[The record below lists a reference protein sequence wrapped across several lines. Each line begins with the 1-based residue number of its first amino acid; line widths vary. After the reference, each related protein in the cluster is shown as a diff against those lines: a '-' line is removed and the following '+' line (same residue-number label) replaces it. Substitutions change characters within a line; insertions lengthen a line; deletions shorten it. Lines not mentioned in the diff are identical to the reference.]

1 MYAWEKKYGGIDIEN
16 DIIHANEHQ
25 LYAFSFSSWS
35 PSPSDDEEVKDK
47 WYVRR
52 QFDKPVKRSIIRNLI
67 IVLDLSADSLETD
80 YLPNRLVTIQNA
92 LPV

>member
-1 MYAWEKKYGGIDIEN
+1 M
-16 DIIHANEHQ
+16 
-25 LYAFSFSSWS
+25 
-35 PSPSDDEEVKDK
+35 
-47 WYVRR
+47 RR